1 MYVSCVVFK
10 GELIVNYES
19 KVFEAVYC
27 LYGFVVIDDGVVGLW
42 RDIKKHFFCFTD
54 IEFEL
59 FFSAPLSEVGD
70 CVVVFLG

>member
-1 MYVSCVVFK
+1 MNASCVVFK

-42 RDIKKHFFCFTD
+42 RDIKNISFVLLTLSLRCFCST
-54 IEFEL
+54 
-59 FFSAPLSEVGD
+59 PLSEVGD
-70 CVVVFLG
+70 CVEVFLG